1 MITFKLHPEGEQLK
15 LLTWDQ
21 VFFKD
26 GEEDKNPVKKIVI
39 TIEAGDMA
47 VMDVERYKSNE
58 GRTGLTWPGTGTFEQ
73 RYVIGDI
80 ESDIE
85 LKVMGPV

>member
-1 MITFKLHPEGEQLK
+1 
-15 LLTWDQ
+15 
-21 VFFKD
+21 
-26 GEEDKNPVKKIVI
+26 
-39 TIEAGDMA
+39 
-47 VMDVERYKSNE
+47 
-58 GRTGLTWPGTGTFEQ
+58 LTWPGTGTFEQ